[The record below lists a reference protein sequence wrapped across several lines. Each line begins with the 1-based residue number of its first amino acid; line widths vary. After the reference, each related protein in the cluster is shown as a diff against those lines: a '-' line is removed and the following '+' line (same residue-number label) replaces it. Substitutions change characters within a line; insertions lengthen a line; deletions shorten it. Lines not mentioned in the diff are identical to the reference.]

1 MPQTMAKAASGFC
14 PDETAAPTSFISCA
28 KARPWLAI
36 HIVPGEHDDSD
47 EQDGGVEQ
55 LLASAFE
62 QGAELTGEGRDHG
75 RASNAAKHAIGD
87 PEAAACDT
95 LGRGEHDA
103 DDQSGLNDFAED
115 DEERCKHRLLG
126 DDHAFGS
133 VFVIFADEGIFA
145 GIERPQAH
153 SA

>member
-1 MPQTMAKAASGFC
+1 MARH
-14 PDETAAPTSFISCA
+14 P
-28 KARPWLAI
+28 

-87 PEAAACDT
+87 PEAAAGDT
-95 LGRGEHDA
+95 LGRG
-103 DDQSGLNDFAED
+103 DDLAED
-115 DEERCKHRLLG
+115 DEERGKHRLLG
-126 DDHAFGS
+126 DDHALGG

-145 GIERPQAH
+145 GIERPQTH